1 MRSGYYDSS
10 KNCEQSVV
18 KIQWEKAQKTL
29 DTLYIYVRASFY
41 RFNVERSMSH
51 SSLVMRSSEN
61 VYPLCK
67 P

>member
-10 KNCEQSVV
+10 KNCKQSVV
-18 KIQWEKAQKTL
+18 RIQWEKAQKTL

-51 SSLVMRSSEN
+51 SSLVMRSAEN